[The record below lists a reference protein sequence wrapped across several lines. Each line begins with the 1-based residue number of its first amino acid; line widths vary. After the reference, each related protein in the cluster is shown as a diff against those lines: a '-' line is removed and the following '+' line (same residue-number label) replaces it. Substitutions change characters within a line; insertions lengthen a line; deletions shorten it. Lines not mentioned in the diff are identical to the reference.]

1 MMDLAETLLLPVRAV
16 QALFA
21 IIVLGLL
28 ADVTTNWYT
37 ASEVNF
43 LIFASVWTL
52 LAVAY
57 LVIAPLTFP
66 AAAHKHAI
74 LVAEALTMLFW
85 FAGFIALA
93 DLLGKV
99 GCTSRQG
106 KACGESIG
114 GTVFAAFEWLLF
126 LGTTA
131 LAALHVFRT
140 RGGSSEPAHAM
151 KVQPT
156 PYQGA

>member
-1 MMDLAETLLLPVRAV
+1 MTLAETLLLPVRVIQAV
-16 QALFA
+16 LAV
-21 IIVLGLL
+21 IILGLL

-57 LVIAPLTFP
+57 LVIAPLTF
-66 AAAHKHAI
+66 ATAAHKYGI

-93 DLLGKV
+93 DLLGAV
-99 GCTSRQG
+99 GCTSRRG
-106 KACGESIG
+106 KACGESIAA
-114 GTVFAAFEWLLF
+114 TVFGAFEWLLF
-126 LGTTA
+126 LGTTI
-131 LAALHVFRT
+131 LAALHVWRT

-156 PYQGA
+156 TYQGA

>member
-1 MMDLAETLLLPVRAV
+1 MALMETILFPVRVV

-43 LIFASVWTL
+43 LIFTSVWTL

-57 LVIAPLTFP
+57 LVIAPLTF
-66 AAAHKHAI
+66 ATAAHKYGI

-93 DLLGKV
+93 DLLGRV
-99 GCTSRQG
+99 GCTSRAG
-106 KACGESIG
+106 KACSESIAA
-114 GTVFAAFEWLLF
+114 TVFAAFEWLLF
-126 LGTTA
+126 AGTTI
-131 LAALHVFRT
+131 LAALHVWRT

-151 KVQPT
+151 KVQPA